1 MVRQH
6 PQNCSVDAI
15 HAECGVGH
23 RPVWSKELHSRL
35 DTELADAVAVF
46 GKTVPDTIA
55 ATVKRLARE
64 NDLPDPE
71 SLFATLPLNGNGQ
84 LPFHQ
89 AEHAIELAG
98 LSCAP
103 IHGARLPKKVH
114 QLPALIRL
122 SDDSVAI
129 IYEAAKDQVLLWK
142 ADAAE
147 PVWTDTAEVDSV
159 YVGQAIHIGGAAVRA
174 RGVDD
179 ADVPK
184 TSRDN
189 WFWSELRKLQPEFY
203 PVFGAAFIINILA
216 FALPLFSMN
225 VYDRIIPNR
234 AVSSLWVLAIGVLLA
249 FAIDFALRMAR
260 SSLLDELGRKL
271 DLKLS
276 EKIFGKLVNMPLSGR
291 TGDTGRMVRRVSEF
305 EIVRDFFASTT
316 AVLLVDILFLVV
328 FVGLIAILAG
338 WLAMVPI
345 VIIAI
350 MFFAGQILQRK
361 MIAATLD
368 AQIDAGLQH
377 SLLVEAI
384 SGAET
389 LKATAAEGRVIGRWR
404 NLARVSAQTQERLRH
419 LNATAVTLANMCQ
432 QVTSIALVIGGFYMF
447 DAGKISMGA
456 IIAIVM
462 LAGRSL
468 APAGQLAFLM
478 TRGRQ
483 ALTVLDSLG
492 GLMDKEDER
501 SFGSRSVVPTVR
513 EGHIRLDDV
522 SFTYPESNQE
532 AISGLNLIIKP
543 GEKIAIIGRVASGKS
558 TLGRLLCG
566 LYYPDAGSLLIDG
579 LDNRQY
585 RPINLRSQLRFVGQD
600 AELFSGSIKDN
611 LLMGAPNADDAAL
624 IDALRRVGADEF
636 LGRDDGGFDR
646 GTGERGRNLSGG
658 QRGFLV
664 LARALAA
671 PSKLLF
677 LDEPTGAM
685 DMRTEMSFVERLK
698 TATYPG
704 QTLIVSTHRHAVLSL
719 CDRLIVMDRGKIVAD
734 GPREEIMA
742 QAMAKGVGA

>member
-1 MVRQH
+1 MYE
-6 PQNCSVDAI
+6 AF
-15 HAECGVGH
+15 E
-23 RPVWSKELHSRL
+23 
-35 DTELADAVAVF
+35 TELKEALDSASASAPDALVA
-46 GKTVPDTIA
+46 A
-55 ATVKRLARE
+55 VKRLARE
-64 NDLPDPE
+64 NELPDPG
-71 SLFATLPLNGNGQ
+71 SLFQTLPMDSKGR

-89 AEHAIELAG
+89 AENALELAG
-98 LSCAP
+98 LTAMP
-103 IHGARLPKKVH
+103 LAEGRFPRKAE

-122 SDDSVAI
+122 NDDSVAI
-129 IYEAAKDQVLLWK
+129 IYEATKDQALAWK
-142 ADAAE
+142 IETTE
-147 PVWTDTAEVDSV
+147 PVWTDIAELES
-159 YVGQAIHIGGAAVRA
+159 YFVGQAIHVSGNANRLRSGDEGWAKAA
-174 RGVDD
+174 
-179 ADVPK
+179 
-184 TSRDN
+184 RDN
-189 WFWSELRKLQPEFY
+189 WFWGELSKMKRDFY
-203 PVFGAAFIINILA
+203 PVFGAAFLINLLA

-249 FAIDFALRMAR
+249 FAVEFALRMAR
-260 SSLLDELGRKL
+260 SNLLDELGRKL

-276 EKIFGKLVNMPLSGR
+276 EKIFGKLVNLPLSDR
-291 TGDTGRMVRRVSEF
+291 SGDTGRLVRRVSEF

-316 AVLLVDILFLVV
+316 AVLIVDMLFLVV
-328 FVGLIAILAG
+328 FVAMIAVLAG
-338 WLAMVPI
+338 WLALVPLA
-345 VIIAI
+345 IIAI
-350 MFFAGQILQRK
+350 MFFAGKALQAK
-361 MIAATLD
+361 MTAATLD
-368 AQIDAGLQH
+368 AQADAGLQH

-389 LKATAAEGRVIGRWR
+389 LKSTAAEGRVIGRWR
-404 NLARVSAQTQERLRH
+404 NLARMSALTQERLRR
-419 LNATAVTLANMCQ
+419 LNATAVTLASVCQ
-432 QVTSIALVIGGFYMF
+432 QITSIALVIGGFYLF

-483 ALTVLDSLG
+483 AMTVLDSLA
-492 GLMDKEDER
+492 GLMDKQDER
-501 SFGSRSVVPTVR
+501 GFGSSSVIPTVR
-513 EGHIRLDDV
+513 DGHIKLEDV
-522 SFTYPESNQE
+522 SFAYPQSSRE
-532 AISGLNLIIKP
+532 ALSGLNLEIKP

-566 LYYPDAGSLLIDG
+566 LYYPDAGAVLVDG

-585 RPINLRSQLRFVGQD
+585 RPIDLRTQLRFVGQD

-611 LLMGAPNADDAAL
+611 LLMGAPNANDDAL
-624 IDALRRVGADEF
+624 IDALCRVGADEF

-664 LARALAA
+664 LARALAS

-685 DMRTEMSFVERLK
+685 DMRTEATFVERLK
-698 TATYPG
+698 AATYPG
-704 QTLIVSTHRHAVLSL
+704 QTLVISTHRHAVLSL

-734 GPREEIMA
+734 GPRDQIMK
-742 QAMAKGVGA
+742 QAMEKGTAA

>member
-1 MVRQH
+1 MY
-6 PQNCSVDAI
+6 
-15 HAECGVGH
+15 
-23 RPVWSKELHSRL
+23 SRL
-35 DTELADAVAVF
+35 DSELADAVAVI
-46 GKTVPDTIA
+46 GNITPDTVA
-55 ATVKRLARE
+55 AAIKRLARE
-64 NDLPDPE
+64 NELPDPE
-71 SLFATLPLNGNGQ
+71 SLFLTLPTNTNGH

-89 AEHAIELAG
+89 AEHALELAG
-98 LSCAP
+98 LSSAAV
-103 IHGARLPKKVH
+103 HGTKFPKKPR
-114 QLPALIRL
+114 QLPALVL
-122 SDDSVAI
+122 LNDDSVAI
-129 IYEAAKDQVLLWK
+129 IYEASKDQVLVWM
-142 ADAAE
+142 ADFVE
-147 PVWTDTAEVDSV
+147 PVWTNMDEVEATYS
-159 YVGQAIHIGGAAVRA
+159 GEAIHVHGPAVRA
-174 RGVDD
+174 RGLDES
-179 ADVPK
+179 DVQK
-184 TSRDN
+184 TSRDD
-189 WFWSELRKLQPEFY
+189 WFWVELVKLKREFY
-203 PVFGAAFIINILA
+203 PVFGAAFLINILA

-234 AVSSLWVLAIGVLLA
+234 AVSSLWVLAIGVVLA
-249 FAIDFALRMAR
+249 FGIDFALRMAR

-276 EKIFGKLVNMPLSGR
+276 EKIFGKLVNMPLSSK
-291 TGDTGRMVRRVSEF
+291 TGDTGRLVRRVSEF
-305 EIVRDFFASTT
+305 EVVRDFFASTT
-316 AVLLVDILFLVV
+316 AVLLVDLVFLVV
-328 FVGLIAILAG
+328 FVGLIAVLAG
-338 WLAMVPI
+338 WLAMVPL
-345 VIIAI
+345 IIIMI
-350 MFFAGQILQRK
+350 MFFAGHILQRK
-361 MIAATLD
+361 MISATLD
-368 AQIDAGLQH
+368 AQVDAGLQH

-404 NLARVSAQTQERLRH
+404 NLARMSAQTQERLRH
-419 LNATAVTLANMCQ
+419 LNATAVTLANVCQ
-432 QVTSIALVIGGFYMF
+432 QMTSIALVIGGFYMF

-483 ALTVLDSLG
+483 AMTVLESLG
-492 GLMDKEDER
+492 SLMEKEDER

-513 EGHIRLDDV
+513 DGHIKLEDV
-522 SFTYPESNQE
+522 SFAYPNSNRE
-532 AISGLNLIIKP
+532 ALSGLNVEIKP

-566 LYYPDAGSLLIDG
+566 LYYPDAGSVLIDG

-585 RPINLRSQLRFVGQD
+585 RPINLRSQMRFVGQD

-611 LLMGAPNADDAAL
+611 LLMGAPNADDEAL

-664 LARALAA
+664 LARALAS

-734 GPREEIMA
+734 GPRDEIMA

>member
-1 MVRQH
+1 MARH
-6 PQNCSVDAI
+6 RPQSCNADAI
-15 HAECGVGH
+15 HVKDGVGL
-23 RPVWSKELHSRL
+23 RSVWSIQLYSRL
-35 DTELADAVAVF
+35 DSDLADAVAVI
-46 GKTVPDTIA
+46 GDIHPDPIA
-55 ATVKRLARE
+55 AAVKRFARE
-64 NDLPDPE
+64 NELPDPE
-71 SLFATLPLNGNGQ
+71 SLFLTLPMNAKGQ

-89 AEHAIELAG
+89 AEHALELAG
-98 LSCAP
+98 LSA
-103 IHGARLPKKVH
+103 IQVRGTKLPKKVD
-114 QLPALIRL
+114 QLPALIRMN
-122 SDDSVAI
+122 DDSAAI
-129 IYEAAKDQVLLWK
+129 VYEASADQVLLWR
-142 ADAAE
+142 ADFSE
-147 PVWTDTAEVDSV
+147 PVWTDASDVEAS
-159 YVGQAIHIGGAAVRA
+159 YVGEAITVQGAIDRA
-174 RGVDD
+174 RGAD
-179 ADVPK
+179 ASDTPP
-184 TSRDN
+184 TSRGD
-189 WFWSELRKLQPEFY
+189 WFWAELKKVQRDFY
-203 PVFGAAFIINILA
+203 PVFGAAFLINILA

-234 AVSSLWVLAIGVLLA
+234 AVSSLWVLAIGVVLA

-276 EKIFGKLVNMPLSGR
+276 EKIFGKLVNLPLSGR

-316 AVLLVDILFLVV
+316 AVLLVDLVFLVV
-328 FVGLIAILAG
+328 FVGLIAVLAG
-338 WLAMVPI
+338 WLAMVPL

-350 MFFAGQILQRK
+350 MFFAGYILQRK
-361 MIAATLD
+361 MTAATLE
-368 AQIDAGLQH
+368 AQSDAGLQH

-389 LKATAAEGRVIGRWR
+389 LKATNAEGRVIGRWR
-404 NLARVSAQTQERLRH
+404 NLARMSAQTQERLRH

-483 ALTVLDSLG
+483 AMTVLESLG
-492 GLMDKEDER
+492 GLMEKDDER

-513 EGHIRLDDV
+513 DGHIKLEDV
-522 SFTYPESNQE
+522 SFAYPESNRE
-532 AISGLNLIIKP
+532 ALSGLNIEIKP

-566 LYYPDAGSLLIDG
+566 LYYPDAGSVLVDG

-611 LLMGAPNADDAAL
+611 LLVGAPNADDAEL

-664 LARALAA
+664 LARALAS

-734 GPREEIMA
+734 GPREQIMA
-742 QAMAKGVGA
+742 QAMAKGVAA

>member
-1 MVRQH
+1 MY
-6 PQNCSVDAI
+6 N
-15 HAECGVGH
+15 
-23 RPVWSKELHSRL
+23 RL
-35 DTELADAVAVF
+35 DSELADAVEVIE
-46 GKTVPDTIA
+46 KIMPDSIVA
-55 ATVKRLARE
+55 AVKRLARE
-64 NDLPDPE
+64 NDLPDPG
-71 SLFATLPLNGNGQ
+71 SLFQTLPMDSKGR

-89 AEHAIELAG
+89 AENALELAG
-98 LSCAP
+98 LTTAP
-103 IHGARLPKKVH
+103 LVNGRFPKKAEH
-114 QLPALIRL
+114 LPALIRL
-122 SDDSVAI
+122 NDDSVAI
-129 IYEAAKDQVLLWK
+129 VYETTRDQALVWK
-142 ADAAE
+142 SESADA
-147 PVWTDTAEVDSV
+147 VWTDLTDLESW
-159 YVGQAIHIGGAAVRA
+159 YVGQAIHVSGNAHRLRSADEGWLKSA
-174 RGVDD
+174 RD
-179 ADVPK
+179 
-184 TSRDN
+184 S
-189 WFWSELRKLQPEFY
+189 WFWGELSKLRRQFY
-203 PVFGAAFIINILA
+203 PVFGAAFLINILA

-260 SSLLDELGRKL
+260 STLLDDLGRTL

-276 EKIFGKLVNMPLSGR
+276 EKIFGKLVNLPLSDR
-291 TGDTGRMVRRVSEF
+291 SGDTGRLVRRVSEF

-316 AVLLVDILFLVV
+316 AVLIVDLLFLVV
-328 FVGLIAILAG
+328 FVGLIAVLAG
-338 WLAMVPI
+338 WLAMVPV
-345 VIIAI
+345 VIILI
-350 MFFAGQILQRK
+350 MFFAGKVLQSK
-361 MIAATLD
+361 MTAATLD
-368 AQIDAGLQH
+368 AQADAGLQH

-404 NLARVSAQTQERLRH
+404 NLARMSAQTQERLRH
-419 LNATAVTLANMCQ
+419 LNATAVTMANMCQ

-492 GLMDKEDER
+492 GLMEKQDER
-501 SFGSRSVVPTVR
+501 SFGSNSVIPTVR
-513 EGHIRLDDV
+513 EGHIKVEDA
-522 SFTYPESNQE
+522 SFAYPQSSRE
-532 AISGLNLIIKP
+532 ALSGINLEIKP

-566 LYYPDAGSLLIDG
+566 LYYPDGGAVLVDG
-579 LDNRQY
+579 LDNRQF
-585 RPINLRSQLRFVGQD
+585 RPIDLRTQLRFVGQD

-611 LLMGAPNADDAAL
+611 LLMGAPNADDDGL

-664 LARALAA
+664 LARALAL
-671 PSKLLF
+671 PSKMLF

-685 DMRTEMSFVERLK
+685 DMRTESMFVERLK

-704 QTLIVSTHRHAVLSL
+704 QTLIISTHRHAVLSL

-734 GPREEIMA
+734 GPRDHIMK
-742 QAMAKGVGA
+742 QAMEKGTAA

>member
-6 PQNCSVDAI
+6 PQNCSADAT
-15 HAECGVGH
+15 HVECGVRH
-23 RPVWSKELHSRL
+23 RPVWSKDLHSRL
-35 DTELADAVAVF
+35 DTKLADAVAVF
-46 GKTVPDTIA
+46 GEIAPDTIA
-55 ATVKRLARE
+55 AAVKRLARE

-71 SLFATLPLNGNGQ
+71 SLFMTLPLNGNGQ

-98 LSCAP
+98 LSCALIQGP
-103 IHGARLPKKVH
+103 RLPKKAH

-122 SDDSVAI
+122 NDDSVAI
-129 IYEAAKDQVLLWK
+129 IYEAAKEQVLLWK

-147 PVWTDTAEVDSV
+147 PIWTDIAEIDSV
-159 YVGQAIHIGGAAVRA
+159 YVGQAIHVGGAAVRA
-174 RGVDD
+174 HGIEDS
-179 ADVPK
+179 DVLK

-189 WFWSELRKLQPEFY
+189 WFWSELRKLKPEFY

-260 SSLLDELGRKL
+260 STLLDELGRKL

-338 WLAMVPI
+338 WLAMVPV

-350 MFFAGQILQRK
+350 MFFAGHVLQRK

-368 AQIDAGLQH
+368 AQADAGLQH

-404 NLARVSAQTQERLRH
+404 NLARMSAQTQERLRH

-492 GLMDKEDER
+492 ALMDKQDER

-522 SFTYPESNQE
+522 RFSYPESNRE
-532 AISGLNLIIKP
+532 ALSELNLVIKP

-566 LYYPDAGSLLIDG
+566 LYYPDAGSILIDG

-611 LLMGAPNADDAAL
+611 LLMGAPNADDEGL

-685 DMRTEMSFVERLK
+685 DMRTEMRFVERLK

-719 CDRLIVMDRGKIVAD
+719 CDRLIIMDRGKIVAD
-734 GPREEIMA
+734 GPREQIMA
-742 QAMAKGVGA
+742 QAMANGVAA

>member
-1 MVRQH
+1 MY
-6 PQNCSVDAI
+6 N
-15 HAECGVGH
+15 
-23 RPVWSKELHSRL
+23 RL
-35 DTELADAVAVF
+35 DNELADAVEVI
-46 GKTVPDTIA
+46 GSILPDSIIA
-55 ATVKRLARE
+55 AVKRLARE
-64 NDLPDPE
+64 NDLPDPG
-71 SLFATLPLNGNGQ
+71 SLFLTLPMDSNGR

-89 AEHAIELAG
+89 AENALELAG
-98 LSCAP
+98 LTTAP
-103 IHGARLPKKVH
+103 LTSSRIPKKSE
-114 QLPALIRL
+114 QMPALIRL
-122 SDDSVAI
+122 NDDNVAI
-129 IYEAAKDQVLLWK
+129 IYEATKEQALVWK

-147 PVWTDTAEVDSV
+147 AVWTDIAELESY
-159 YVGQAIHIGGAAVRA
+159 YVGQAIHVSGNTNRLRSGDEGWIKAA
-174 RGVDD
+174 
-179 ADVPK
+179 
-184 TSRDN
+184 RDN
-189 WFWSELRKLQPEFY
+189 WFWGELSKLKRDFY
-203 PVFGAAFIINILA
+203 PVFGAAFLINILA

-260 SSLLDELGRKL
+260 SNLLDELGRKL

-276 EKIFGKLVNMPLSGR
+276 EKIFGKLVNLPLSDR
-291 TGDTGRMVRRVSEF
+291 SGDTGRLVRRVSEF

-316 AVLLVDILFLVV
+316 AVLIVDLLFLVV
-328 FVGLIAILAG
+328 FVGMIAVLAG

-345 VIIAI
+345 VIILI
-350 MFFAGQILQRK
+350 MFFAGKYLQSK
-361 MIAATLD
+361 MTAATLD
-368 AQIDAGLQH
+368 AQADAGLQH

-404 NLARVSAQTQERLRH
+404 NLARMSAQTQERLRH
-419 LNATAVTLANMCQ
+419 LSATAVTLANACQ

-492 GLMDKEDER
+492 GLMEKDDER
-501 SFGSRSVVPTVR
+501 SFGSSSVIPTVR
-513 EGHIRLDDV
+513 EGHIKLEDA
-522 SFTYPESNQE
+522 SFAYPQSSRE
-532 AISGLNLIIKP
+532 ALSGINLEIKP

-566 LYYPDAGSLLIDG
+566 LYYPDAGAVLVDG

-585 RPINLRSQLRFVGQD
+585 RPIDLRTQMRFVGQD

-611 LLMGAPNADDAAL
+611 LLMGAPNADDDAL

-664 LARALAA
+664 LARALAS

-685 DMRTEMSFVERLK
+685 DMRTEATFVERLK
-698 TATYPG
+698 TASYPG
-704 QTLIVSTHRHAVLSL
+704 QTLIISTHRHAVLSL

-734 GPREEIMA
+734 GPREQIMK
-742 QAMAKGVGA
+742 QAEEKGAAT

>member
-1 MVRQH
+1 MVRQRQ
-6 PQNCSVDAI
+6 QNCNVDAI
-15 HAECGVGH
+15 HVDRGVGLG
-23 RPVWSKELHSRL
+23 PVWSTKLYNRL
-35 DTELADAVAVF
+35 DSDLADAVAVI
-46 GKTVPDTIA
+46 GNILPDTVA
-55 ATVKRLARE
+55 AAVKRLARE

-71 SLFATLPLNGNGQ
+71 SLFLTLPKNGNGQ

-89 AEHAIELAG
+89 AEHALELAG

-103 IHGARLPKKVH
+103 IHGTRLPKKSD

-122 SDDSVAI
+122 NDDSVGI
-129 IYEAAKDQVLLWK
+129 VYEASKDQVLLWK
-142 ADAAE
+142 ADASE
-147 PVWTDTAEVDSV
+147 LVWTNLEEVEAV
-159 YVGQAIHIGGAAVRA
+159 YVGQAIHVGGAAVRH
-174 RGVDD
+174 RGLDEDD
-179 ADVPK
+179 APK

-189 WFWSELRKLQPEFY
+189 WFWSELIKLKPEFY

-260 SSLLDELGRKL
+260 STLLDELGRKL

-276 EKIFGKLVNMPLSGR
+276 EKIFGKLVNMPLSSR
-291 TGDTGRMVRRVSEF
+291 SGDTGRLVRRVSEF

-316 AVLLVDILFLVV
+316 AVLLVDLLFLVV
-328 FVGLIAILAG
+328 FVGLIAVLAG
-338 WLAMVPI
+338 WLAMVPV
-345 VIIAI
+345 VIILV
-350 MFFAGQILQRK
+350 MFFAGQVLQRK
-361 MIAATLD
+361 MIAATLE
-368 AQIDAGLQH
+368 AQADAGLQH

-404 NLARVSAQTQERLRH
+404 NLARTSAQTQERLRH
-419 LNATAVTLANMCQ
+419 LNATAVTLANVCQ

-513 EGHIRLDDV
+513 EGHIKLEDV
-522 SFTYPESNQE
+522 NFAYPDSNRE
-532 AISGLNLIIKP
+532 ALSGLNLEIRP

-566 LYYPDAGSLLIDG
+566 LYYPDAGSVLIDG

-611 LLMGAPNADDAAL
+611 LLMGAPNADDEAL
-624 IDALRRVGADEF
+624 IEALRRVGADEF

-664 LARALAA
+664 LARALAS

-685 DMRTEMSFVERLK
+685 DMRTETSFVERLK

-734 GPREEIMA
+734 GPREKIMA
-742 QAMAKGVGA
+742 QAMAKGVAA

>member
-1 MVRQH
+1 VYERLE
-6 PQNCSVDAI
+6 NEVA
-15 HAECGVGH
+15 AVLEGVG
-23 RPVWSKELHSRL
+23 
-35 DTELADAVAVF
+35 LAM
-46 GKTVPDTIA
+46 PDTIMA
-55 ATVKRLARE
+55 AVRRLARE
-64 NDLPDPE
+64 NELPDPG
-71 SLFATLPLNGNGQ
+71 SLFQTLPLDSKGR

-89 AEHAIELAG
+89 AENALELAG
-98 LSCAP
+98 LTTAP
-103 IHGARLPKKVH
+103 ISGARFPKKAE
-114 QLPALIRL
+114 QMPALIRL
-122 SDDSVAI
+122 NDDSVAI
-129 IYEAAKDQVLLWK
+129 VYETTRDQALVWK
-142 ADAAE
+142 AEAAE
-147 PVWTDTAEVDSV
+147 PVWTDLAELESY
-159 YVGQAIHIGGAAVRA
+159 YVGQAIHVSGNASRLRSGDEGWIKSA
-174 RGVDD
+174 
-179 ADVPK
+179 
-184 TSRDN
+184 RDN
-189 WFWSELRKLQPEFY
+189 WFWGELSKLKRDFY
-203 PVFGAAFIINILA
+203 PVFGAAFLINILA

-249 FAIDFALRMAR
+249 FAVDFALRMAR

-276 EKIFGKLVNMPLSGR
+276 EKIFGKLINLPLSDR
-291 TGDTGRMVRRVSEF
+291 SGDTGRLVRKVSEF

-316 AVLLVDILFLVV
+316 AVLLVDLLFLVV
-328 FVGLIAILAG
+328 FVALIAVLAG
-338 WLAMVPI
+338 WLAMVPL

-350 MFFAGQILQRK
+350 MFFAGKVLQGK
-361 MIAATLD
+361 MTSATLD
-368 AQIDAGLQH
+368 AQADAGLQH

-389 LKATAAEGRVIGRWR
+389 LKATASEGRVIGRWR
-404 NLARVSAQTQERLRH
+404 NLARMSALTQERLRH
-419 LNATAVTLANMCQ
+419 LSATAVTLANVCQ
-432 QVTSIALVIGGFYMF
+432 QVTSIALVIGGFYLF

-468 APAGQLAFLM
+468 APAGQIAFLM

-492 GLMDKEDER
+492 TLMEKQDER
-501 SFGSRSVVPTVR
+501 SFGSSSVIPTVR
-513 EGHIRLDDV
+513 DGHIKLEDATFSYSQSSR
-522 SFTYPESNQE
+522 E
-532 AISGLNLIIKP
+532 ALSAINLEIKP

-566 LYYPDAGSLLIDG
+566 LYYPDEGAVLVDG
-579 LDNRQY
+579 LDNRQF
-585 RPINLRSQLRFVGQD
+585 RPIDLRQQLRFVGQD

-611 LLMGAPNADDAAL
+611 LLMGAPNADDDAL

-664 LARALAA
+664 LARALAS

-685 DMRTEMSFVERLK
+685 DMRTEASFVERLK
-698 TATYPG
+698 TAVYPG
-704 QTLIVSTHRHAVLSL
+704 QTLVISTHRHAVLSL
-719 CDRLIVMDRGKIVAD
+719 CDRLIVMDRGRIVAD
-734 GPREEIMA
+734 GPRDQIMK
-742 QAMAKGVGA
+742 QAMEKGAAV

>member
-1 MVRQH
+1 MY
-6 PQNCSVDAI
+6 
-15 HAECGVGH
+15 
-23 RPVWSKELHSRL
+23 SRL
-35 DTELADAVAVF
+35 DSELAGAVAVIE
-46 GKTVPDTIA
+46 GLHPDSIA
-55 ATVKRLARE
+55 AAVKRLARE
-64 NDLPDPE
+64 NELPNPE
-71 SLFATLPLNGNGQ
+71 SLFLTLPTNGNGH

-89 AEHAIELAG
+89 AEHALELAG
-98 LSCAP
+98 LACTP
-103 IHGARLPKKVH
+103 IHGSRLPKKSEH
-114 QLPALIRL
+114 FPALIRL
-122 SDDSVAI
+122 NDDSVAI
-129 IYEAAKDQVLLWK
+129 IYEVSKDQLLLWK
-142 ADAAE
+142 VDRPE
-147 PVWTDTAEVDSV
+147 PVWTDTTEVEAM
-159 YVGQAIHIGGAAVRA
+159 YVGQAIHVAGSAVRA
-174 RGVDD
+174 RGID
-179 ADVPK
+179 ADDVPK

-189 WFWSELRKLQPEFY
+189 WFWSELRKLKPEFY
-203 PVFGAAFIINILA
+203 PVFGAAFVINILA

-234 AVSSLWVLAIGVLLA
+234 AVSSLWVLTIGVLLA

-260 SSLLDELGRKL
+260 STLLDELGRKL

-291 TGDTGRMVRRVSEF
+291 SGDTGRMVRRVSEF

-316 AVLLVDILFLVV
+316 AVLLVDLLFLVV
-328 FVGLIAILAG
+328 FVGLIAVLAG
-338 WLAMVPI
+338 WLAIVPV
-345 VIIAI
+345 VIIAV
-350 MFFAGQILQRK
+350 MFVAGYLLQRK

-368 AQIDAGLQH
+368 AQADAGLQH

-404 NLARVSAQTQERLRH
+404 NLAKMSALTQERLRH
-419 LNATAVTLANMCQ
+419 LNATAVTLANVCQ

-492 GLMDKEDER
+492 GLMENEDER

-513 EGHIRLDDV
+513 EGHIKLEDV
-522 SFTYPESNQE
+522 SFAYPESNRE
-532 AISGLNLIIKP
+532 ALSGLNLEIQP

-566 LYYPDAGSLLIDG
+566 LYYPDAGSILIDG

-611 LLMGAPNADDAAL
+611 LLMGAPNADDEAL

-664 LARALAA
+664 LARALAS

-704 QTLIVSTHRHAVLSL
+704 QTLVISTHRHAVLSI

-734 GPREEIMA
+734 GPREQIMA
-742 QAMAKGVGA
+742 QAMAKGVTA

>member
-1 MVRQH
+1 MY
-6 PQNCSVDAI
+6 
-15 HAECGVGH
+15 
-23 RPVWSKELHSRL
+23 SRL
-35 DTELADAVAVF
+35 DSELADAVAVI
-46 GKTVPDTIA
+46 GNIAPDTIA
-55 ATVKRLARE
+55 AAVKRLARE
-64 NDLPDPE
+64 NELPDPD
-71 SLFATLPLNGNGQ
+71 SLFLTLPANASGH

-89 AEHAIELAG
+89 AEHALDLAG
-98 LSCAP
+98 LSSVP
-103 IHGARLPKKVH
+103 LHGSKLPKKPT
-114 QLPALIRL
+114 QLPALVRL
-122 SDDSVAI
+122 NDDSVAI
-129 IYEAAKDQVLLWK
+129 IYEVSKDQVLLWM
-142 ADAAE
+142 ADFVE
-147 PVWTDTAEVDSV
+147 PVWTNIDEVEAT
-159 YVGQAIHIGGAAVRA
+159 YAGEAIHVHGPAIRA
-174 RGVDD
+174 RGVDQ
-179 ADVPK
+179 ADVRK
-184 TSRDN
+184 LSRDN
-189 WFWSELRKLQPEFY
+189 WFWVELVKIKREFY
-203 PVFGAAFIINILA
+203 PVFGAAFLINILA

-234 AVSSLWVLAIGVLLA
+234 AVSSLWVLAIGVVLA
-249 FAIDFALRMAR
+249 FAIDFALRIAR

-291 TGDTGRMVRRVSEF
+291 TGDTGRLVRRVSEF
-305 EIVRDFFASTT
+305 EVVRDFFASTT
-316 AVLLVDILFLVV
+316 AVLLVDLVFLVV
-328 FVGLIAILAG
+328 FVGLIAVLAG
-338 WLAMVPI
+338 WLAMVPL
-345 VIIAI
+345 VIIMV

-361 MIAATLD
+361 MISATLD
-368 AQIDAGLQH
+368 AQVDAGLQH

-404 NLARVSAQTQERLRH
+404 NLARMSAQTQERLRH
-419 LNATAVTLANMCQ
+419 LNATAVTLANVCQ
-432 QVTSIALVIGGFYMF
+432 QMTSIALVIGGFYMF

-483 ALTVLDSLG
+483 AMTVLESLG
-492 GLMDKEDER
+492 GLMEKEDER

-513 EGHIRLDDV
+513 EGHIKLEDV
-522 SFTYPESNQE
+522 NFAYPGSSRE
-532 AISGLNLIIKP
+532 ALSELNLEIKP

-566 LYYPDAGSLLIDG
+566 LYYPDAGSVLIDG

-611 LLMGAPNADDAAL
+611 LLMGAPNADDEAL

-664 LARALAA
+664 LARALAS

-698 TATYPG
+698 PATYPG

-719 CDRLIVMDRGKIVAD
+719 CDRLIVIDRGKIVAD
-734 GPREEIMA
+734 GPRDQIMA
-742 QAMAKGVGA
+742 QAMAKGVAA

>member
-1 MVRQH
+1 MYERFENEV
-6 PQNCSVDAI
+6 
-15 HAECGVGH
+15 AEALAGVN
-23 RPVWSKELHSRL
+23 SEL
-35 DTELADAVAVF
+35 
-46 GKTVPDTIA
+46 PDTLVA
-55 ATVKRLARE
+55 AVKRLARE
-64 NDLPDPE
+64 NELPDPG
-71 SLFATLPLNGNGQ
+71 SLFQTLPLDSKGR

-89 AEHAIELAG
+89 AENALELAG
-98 LSCAP
+98 LNSSPHA
-103 IHGARLPKKVH
+103 GGRLPKKAAH
-114 QLPALIRL
+114 FPALIRL
-122 SDDSVAI
+122 NDDSVAI
-129 IYEAAKDQVLLWK
+129 VYETTKDQALVWK
-142 ADAAE
+142 SENVD
-147 PVWTDTAEVDSV
+147 PVWIEKQDLESTF
-159 YVGQAIHIGGAAVRA
+159 VGQAIHVTGT
-174 RGVDD
+174 
-179 ADVPK
+179 ADRLRSGDESWAK
-184 TSRDN
+184 SARDN
-189 WFWSELRKLQPEFY
+189 WFWGELSKVRRDFY
-203 PVFGAAFIINILA
+203 PVFGAAFVINLLA

-249 FAIDFALRMAR
+249 FAVEFALRMAR
-260 SSLLDELGRKL
+260 SNLLDELGRKL

-276 EKIFGKLVNMPLSGR
+276 EKIFGKLINLPLSDR
-291 TGDTGRMVRRVSEF
+291 SGDTGRLVRRVSEF

-316 AVLLVDILFLVV
+316 AVLLVDMLFLVV
-328 FVGLIAILAG
+328 FVALIAVLAG
-338 WLAMVPI
+338 WLALVPV

-350 MFFAGQILQRK
+350 MFFAGKILQGK
-361 MIAATLD
+361 MTTATLD
-368 AQIDAGLQH
+368 AQADAGLQH

-389 LKATAAEGRVIGRWR
+389 LKSTAGEGRIIGRWR
-404 NLARVSAQTQERLRH
+404 NLARMSALTQERLRH
-419 LNATAVTLANMCQ
+419 LNATSVTLASVCQ
-432 QVTSIALVIGGFYMF
+432 QITSIALVIGGFYLF
-447 DAGKISMGA
+447 DAGRISMGA

-492 GLMDKEDER
+492 GLMEKSDER
-501 SFGSRSVVPTVR
+501 SFGSKSVIPTVR
-513 EGHIRLDDV
+513 EGHIKLEDAT
-522 SFTYPESNQE
+522 FAYPESSRE
-532 AISGLNLIIKP
+532 ALSGINLEIKP

-566 LYYPDAGSLLIDG
+566 LYYPDEGAVFVDG
-579 LDNRQY
+579 LDNRQF
-585 RPINLRSQLRFVGQD
+585 RPIDLRQQLRFVGQD

-611 LLMGAPNADDAAL
+611 LLMGAPNADDEGL

-664 LARALAA
+664 LARALAS

-685 DMRTEMSFVERLK
+685 DMRTEATFVERLK
-698 TATYPG
+698 TAIYPG
-704 QTLIVSTHRHAVLSL
+704 QTLVISTHRHAVLSL

-734 GPREEIMA
+734 GPRDQIMQ
-742 QAMAKGVGA
+742 QAMDKTVDLGAAA

>member
-1 MVRQH
+1 MY
-6 PQNCSVDAI
+6 
-15 HAECGVGH
+15 
-23 RPVWSKELHSRL
+23 SRL
-35 DTELADAVAVF
+35 DSELADAVAVI
-46 GKTVPDTIA
+46 GNITPDTIA
-55 ATVKRLARE
+55 AAVKRLARE
-64 NDLPDPE
+64 NELPDPE
-71 SLFATLPLNGNGQ
+71 SLFLTLPTTANGY

-89 AEHAIELAG
+89 AEYALDLAG
-98 LSCAP
+98 LSSVAVL
-103 IHGARLPKKVH
+103 GTKLPKKAG
-114 QLPALIRL
+114 QLPALVRL
-122 SDDSVAI
+122 NDDSVAI
-129 IYEAAKDQVLLWK
+129 IYEASKDQVLLWM
-142 ADAAE
+142 ADFIEPIWTNIDEIEAA
-147 PVWTDTAEVDSV
+147 
-159 YVGQAIHIGGAAVRA
+159 YVGEAIHVLGPTVRA
-174 RGVDD
+174 RGIDEG
-179 ADVPK
+179 DVRK
-184 TSRDN
+184 TSRDD
-189 WFWSELRKLQPEFY
+189 WFWVELVKIKREFY
-203 PVFGAAFIINILA
+203 PVFGAAFLINILA

-234 AVSSLWVLAIGVLLA
+234 AVSSLWVLAIGVVLA

-276 EKIFGKLVNMPLSGR
+276 EKIFGKLVNLPLSSK
-291 TGDTGRMVRRVSEF
+291 TGDTGRLVRRVSEF
-305 EIVRDFFASTT
+305 EVVRDFFASTT
-316 AVLLVDILFLVV
+316 AVLLVDLVFLVV
-328 FVGLIAILAG
+328 FVGLIAVLAG
-338 WLAMVPI
+338 WLAMVPL
-345 VIIAI
+345 IIIMI
-350 MFFAGQILQRK
+350 MFFAGHILQRK
-361 MIAATLD
+361 MISATLD
-368 AQIDAGLQH
+368 AQVDAGLQH

-404 NLARVSAQTQERLRH
+404 NLARMSAQTQERLRH
-419 LNATAVTLANMCQ
+419 LNATAVTLANVCQ
-432 QVTSIALVIGGFYMF
+432 QMTSIALVIGGFYMF

-483 ALTVLDSLG
+483 AMTVLESLG
-492 GLMDKEDER
+492 GLMDNEDER

-513 EGHIRLDDV
+513 EGHIKLEDV
-522 SFTYPESNQE
+522 NFAYPNSNRE
-532 AISGLNLIIKP
+532 ALSELNLEIKP

-566 LYYPDAGSLLIDG
+566 LYYPDAGSVLIDG

-585 RPINLRSQLRFVGQD
+585 RPINLRSQMRFVGQD

-611 LLMGAPNADDAAL
+611 LLMGAPNADDEAL

-664 LARALAA
+664 LARALAS

-685 DMRTEMSFVERLK
+685 DMRTEMTFVERLK
-698 TATYPG
+698 TAIYPG

-734 GPREEIMA
+734 GPRDKIMA